1 MAEIHVQGMGE
12 VRRMLAKLT
21 GPQLK
26 QAMRHAT
33 RKIGKDVENAMG
45 QAPGP
50 VSRPIK
56 WASAKQRAW
65 YFWARGGKKVNGV
78 ATGPVLSPEYV
89 RMSDEWSQDIRH
101 SWTGKPHGETGY
113 IVGTRATYAPYVQ
126 SSEHQTEQHKAT
138 GWKTDE
144 QAVKEV
150 ERSGVIKRVVEAEI
164 NSLLRSL

>member
-1 MAEIHVQGMGE
+1 MAEIHVQGMDE

-26 QAMRHAT
+26 LSMRRAT
-33 RKIGKDVENAMG
+33 RKIGEMLRNEMQ

-50 VSRPIK
+50 ANSPVK
-56 WASAKQRAW
+56 WASKKQRAW
-65 YFWARGGKKVNGV
+65 YFAMRRQAGLPMEYTRESDPMSQRLLRG
-78 ATGPVLSPEYV
+78 
-89 RMSDEWSQDIRH
+89 
-101 SWTGKPHGETGY
+101 WTGQPHGESGY

-144 QAVKEV
+144 QAVEEI